1 MSHGFRAKA
10 GGRSGSY
17 GRDTPG
23 TSRLVVDED
32 RGVIVGATFTSTDVA
47 EWLHAATIALVYEIP
62 VERLWEAVPRSEPP
76 VWRDRLVVG
85 RQREPSVSAHPED
98 AKPLDDLAQETGP
111 SNKPELGERHPF
123 FVLSVSTMIYGL
135 VGTAAVLVMFFA
147 NFWLGMAL
155 MALAAAGIALYVR
168 VWVRRQSRS

>member
-1 MSHGFRAKA
+1 
-10 GGRSGSY
+10 
-17 GRDTPG
+17 
-23 TSRLVVDED
+23 
-32 RGVIVGATFTSTDVA
+32 
-47 EWLHAATIALVYEIP
+47 
-62 VERLWEAVPRSEPP
+62 
-76 VWRDRLVVG
+76 VG
-85 RQREPSVSAHPED
+85 RQREPSVSAHLED